1 MKTCNAHPAVQQITN
16 APKIRNSIQV
26 PSVRFSRTFIVTCT
40 FRFIL
45 IWLRVK
51 TSFSVLS
58 NAWSERQACY
68 SSSSKRFGG
77 NIFYF
82 GRNEEENKA
91 EGGNLLHT
99 NTHTYTYTHTVY
111 KDFAV
116 TVRLICVFHC
126 RSGHLGMRKISCLYK
141 E

>member
-99 NTHTYTYTHTVY
+99 NTHTYTYTHTHTHPHIHIHTKINGCFISRSLV
-111 KDFAV
+111 
-116 TVRLICVFHC
+116 VF
-126 RSGHLGMRKISCLYK
+126 KPFPP
-141 E
+141 